1 MLGEQMTY
9 IVPMKKIVLVG
20 TISNAGKRLER
31 DLRKVIR
38 ACEGLELVE
47 IFLVESDSTDNTV
60 AILKKLQSSLKNFNF
75 LSLGKLS
82 GNFPNRIDRIRH
94 CRNAYVWHLREFI
107 AKSKVDYVLVA
118 DLDGMQSGITVEG
131 IQSTF
136 IRDDWGAVVANQ
148 SGGYYDLLA
157 LRHKTWCPND
167 VFVEL
172 RATQLKIS
180 AQSINK
186 PDIIMIIRRRLELDR
201 ARVNVIYSRMLR
213 IMRSQDWIEID
224 SGFGGLGIYRAQL
237 FEKFDYSLSD
247 GGMSFESEHVAFS
260 RKIRDSGQTI
270 FINPKLI
277 NSHFNTYNI
286 NRYFLI
292 RQSRGLYRDTKKLL
306 MKLT

>member
-1 MLGEQMTY
+1 MTY

-20 TISNAGKRLER
+20 TISNAGKRLEG
-31 DLRKVIR
+31 DLQKVIR
-38 ACEGLELVE
+38 ACEGLELIE
-47 IFLVESDSTDNTV
+47 IFLVESDSTDNTL
-60 AILKKLQSSLKNFNF
+60 AILKKLQSSLKNFNY

-82 GNFPNRIDRIRH
+82 SNLPNRIDRIRH
-94 CRNAYVWHLREFI
+94 CRNAYVWYLKEFI
-107 AKSKVDYVLVA
+107 AESKVDYVLVA

-186 PDIIMIIRRRLELDR
+186 FDIIKIITRRLELDR
-201 ARVNVIYSRMLR
+201 ARVNAIYSRMLR
-213 IMRSQDWIEID
+213 IKRSQDWVEID
-224 SGFGGLGIYRAQL
+224 SGFGGLGIYKAQL

-247 GGMSFESEHVAFS
+247 GDMSFESEHVAFS
-260 RKIRDSGQTI
+260 RKIRDSGHTI

-292 RQSRGLYRDTKKLL
+292 RQSRGLYRDSKKLL
-306 MKLT
+306 MKFT

>member
-1 MLGEQMTY
+1 MTY
-9 IVPMKKIVLVG
+9 IIPMKRIVLVG
-20 TISNAGKRLER
+20 TISNAGKKLEG
-31 DLRKVIR
+31 DLQKVIR
-38 ACEGLELVE
+38 ACKGLELIE

-60 AILKKLQSSLKNFNF
+60 EILKKLQTSLRNFNF

-82 GNFPNRIDRIRH
+82 SDLPNRIDRIRH
-94 CRNAYVWHLREFI
+94 CRNAYVSHLREFL
-107 AKSKVDYVLVA
+107 AESKVDYVLVA
-118 DLDGMQSGITVEG
+118 DLDGMQSRISVEG
-131 IQSTF
+131 FQSTF

-172 RATQLKIS
+172 SATQLRIT
-180 AQSINK
+180 AQSVYK
-186 PDIIMIIRRRLELDR
+186 FDIIKIIARRLELDR
-201 ARVNVIYSRMLR
+201 ARVTAIYSRMLR
-213 IMRSQDWIEID
+213 IKPRQDWIEID
-224 SGFGGLGIYRAQL
+224 SGFGALGIYKAEL

-247 GGMSFESEHVAFS
+247 GDMSFESEHVAFS
-260 RKIRDSGQTI
+260 RKIRNSGYTI

-292 RQSRGLYRDTKKLL
+292 RQSRGLYRDCKKLL